1 MITINNSGKDYF
13 QTNPKGEWQYGKSYS
28 YRSNI
33 VLVIVGVL
41 AATEAV
47 TNEHDKRVEAFGV
60 FVACCIILCVVM
72 IFGVIGCF

>member
-1 MITINNSGKDYF
+1 MGKAIVIALI
-13 QTNPKGEWQYGKSYS
+13 
-28 YRSNI
+28 I

-60 FVACCIILCVVM
+60 FLACCIILCVVM
-72 IFGVIGCF
+72 IFGGMGCF